1 MKQFCDKSGR
11 SWTISLTLGTA
22 IEVRD
27 KLGVDLLQPEQGDP
41 PLLTRLGTDEI
52 MLGEV
57 ICALL
62 GDQFEKHGVTAS
74 QVRDSFDGGTLLAA
88 QKAFYEEL
96 VDFFQ
101 SRGRTDR
108 ARAVLAQM
116 KVIEA
121 AIRAAETR
129 IEAIDIDRTIEEA
142 ERQLQETIHGGTS
155 GSPLEVSVSTR
166 VD

>member
-1 MKQFCDKSGR
+1 MRQFCDKSGR

-41 PLLTRLGTDEI
+41 PLLTCLGTDEI

-57 ICALL
+57 ICAIL
-62 GDQFEKHGVTAS
+62 GDQFEKHGVTDAD
-74 QVRDSFDGGTLLAA
+74 VRDSFDGGTLLAA

-121 AIRAAETR
+121 AIKAADSR

-142 ERQLQETIHGGTS
+142 ERQLQEKIHGVTS
-155 GSPLEVSVSTR
+155 GSLPEALESIQE
-166 VD
+166 D

>member
-41 PLLTRLGTDEI
+41 PLLTQLGTDEI

-57 ICALL
+57 ICAIL
-62 GDQFEKHGVTAS
+62 GDQFEKHGVTAAD
-74 QVRDSFDGGTLLAA
+74 VRDSFDGGTLLAA

-116 KVIEA
+116 QVIEA
-121 AIRAAETR
+121 AIRAADSR

-142 ERQLQETIHGGTS
+142 ERLLEEQIHGPTS
-155 GSPLEVSVSTR
+155 GSLPEALESTPE
-166 VD
+166 D

>member
-121 AIRAAETR
+121 AIRAADSR
-129 IEAIDIDRTIEEA
+129 IEAIDIDRTIEQA
-142 ERQLQETIHGGTS
+142 ERQLEEKILGGTS
-155 GSPLEVSVSTR
+155 GSLPEALESTR
-166 VD
+166 ED

>member
-1 MKQFCDKSGR
+1 MKQFCDKTGR
-11 SWTISLTLGTA
+11 SWTISLTLRTA

-27 KLGVDLLQPEQGDP
+27 KLGVDLLQPEQGSP

-62 GDQFEKHGVTAS
+62 GDQFEKHGVTAA
-74 QVRDSFDGGTLLAA
+74 QVRGSFDGSTLLAA

-116 KVIEA
+116 QVIEA

-129 IEAIDIDRTIEEA
+129 IEAIDIERTIEEA
-142 ERQLQETIHGGTS
+142 ERRLEETIRGGTF
-155 GSPLEVSVSTR
+155 GSPPEASELIQEA
-166 VD
+166 

>member
-1 MKQFCDKSGR
+1 MRQFCDKSGR

-41 PLLTRLGTDEI
+41 PLLTCLGTDEI

-57 ICALL
+57 ICAIL
-62 GDQFEKHGVTAS
+62 GDQFEKHGVTDAD
-74 QVRDSFDGGTLLAA
+74 VRDSFDGGTLLAA

-121 AIRAAETR
+121 AIRAADSR
-129 IEAIDIDRTIEEA
+129 IEAIDIDRTIEQA
-142 ERQLQETIHGGTS
+142 ERQLEEKILGGTS
-155 GSPLEVSVSTR
+155 GSLPEALESIPEA
-166 VD
+166 

>member
-1 MKQFCDKSGR
+1 MKQFCDKTGR

-41 PLLTRLGTDEI
+41 SLLTRLGTDEI
-52 MLGEV
+52 MLGAV

-62 GDQFEKHGVTAS
+62 GDQFEKHGVTDTE
-74 QVRDSFDGGTLLAA
+74 VRDSFDGSTLLAA

-121 AIRAAETR
+121 AIRAADSR

-142 ERQLQETIHGGTS
+142 ERQLEEKIHGGIS
-155 GSPLEVSVSTR
+155 GSLPEALESIQE
-166 VD
+166 D

>member
-1 MKQFCDKSGR
+1 MKQFCDKAGR

-27 KLGVDLLQPEQGDP
+27 KLDVDLLQPEQGDP

-62 GDQFEKHGVTAS
+62 GDQFEKHEVTPS
-74 QVRDSFDGGTLLAA
+74 QVRDAFDGSTLLAA

-116 KVIEA
+116 QVIQA
-121 AIRAAETR
+121 AIRAADSR

-142 ERQLQETIHGGTS
+142 ERRLEEKIRGETS
-155 GSPLEVSVSTR
+155 GSPPEASASIQE
-166 VD
+166 D